1 MHDHDDILEI
11 AHEVMRERF
20 PEAAAII
27 VAGSI
32 IRQEHTATSDLD
44 LVVLYD
50 RIPQAYSESFFHGA
64 LPVRAFIND
73 LETLTY
79 FIFEVDRPRAIPALA
94 NMIHEGTVIPAPCEI
109 SARAKRVAQEAI
121 DLGPPEWRL
130 DQIEESRY
138 AITGLLDDI
147 HSPRSRAE
155 MMASGALLLRRL
167 AEFYLRTRGEWSARD
182 KWIPRRLEQVDP
194 TFAAAFNGAFDELF
208 SNADAEPAI
217 ALASTELDK
226 HGGPLFAGHQRQ
238 APNTWRRVLSKP
250 RISRELPALP
260 KAPRDVVVLTD
271 ASPSWN
277 QRFEDEARAIRAV
290 LPIDIEARIEHIGS
304 TAVESLESRPIIDI
318 MLLFEETTR
327 LGDLRAPLESLGY
340 YLSRQRY
347 GPGHMLFIK
356 GLPPFGAQRS
366 HHVHVRHPRD
376 VIARR
381 KLLLRDLL
389 RSNNALSSDY
399 AQLKHDLAVQHAED
413 LSGYL
418 DGKSQF
424 IGAALFRHLIGANF
438 PVLTTIR
445 LNLVQ
450 LNHDHTDRYAELFQD
465 RSTYRYISDRG
476 AIPAAEI
483 PAKIEATLA
492 GFEKGTGIYW
502 ALEHGG
508 LFVGYVA
515 IHQPGSREPVM
526 SYALS
531 KEARKQGLMTESLQC
546 VIDFVR
552 DHLLACDF
560 IAHIHHRNKR
570 SARLLDAL
578 GFVEGEPVA
587 TPRGARREFRYDMQ
601 PSLAPPEQQQ
611 LLVDA
616 EEDEQLPLVAT
627 S

>member
-1 MHDHDDILEI
+1 
-11 AHEVMRERF
+11 MRERF

-32 IRQEHTATSDLD
+32 IRQEHTTTSDLD

-79 FIFEVDRPRAIPALA
+79 FIFEIDRPRAIPALA

-109 SARAKRVAQEAI
+109 SARAKRVAREAI
-121 DLGPPEWRL
+121 DLGPPTWRL

-194 TFAAAFNGAFDELF
+194 AFAAEFNDAFDKLF

-217 ALASTELDK
+217 TLASTELVK
-226 HGGPLFAGHQRQ
+226 HGGPLFAGYQRQ

-250 RISRELPALP
+250 RIASELPALP

-271 ASPSWN
+271 SSPSWN

-389 RSNNALSSDY
+389 RSNHALSSDY
-399 AQLKHDLAVQHAED
+399 AQLKNDLAVQHAED

-418 DGKSQF
+418 NGKSQF
-424 IGAALFRHLIGANF
+424 IGAALFRHLLGANF
-438 PVLTTIR
+438 PVLKTAR
-445 LNLVQ
+445 LDLVQ
-450 LNHDHTDRYAELFQD
+450 LDHTHTDRYAELFQD

-476 AIPAAEI
+476 AVPAEEI
-483 PAKIEATLA
+483 PDKIEATLA
-492 GFEKGTGIYW
+492 GFERGTGIYW
-502 ALEHGG
+502 ALEHDGT
-508 LFVGYVA
+508 FVGYVA

-531 KEARKQGLMTESLQC
+531 KDARKQGLMTESLLR

-552 DHLLACDF
+552 EHLLACDF

-570 SARLLDAL
+570 SAKLLEGL

-601 PSLAPPEQQQ
+601 PSLDPPEQQQ
-611 LLVDA
+611 LLVDTTD
-616 EEDEQLPLVAT
+616 DEQLPLIAT